1 MERSIFIRIV
11 SMAIVYYLTGK
22 ISLSFFQQDSI
33 ITLAAFAPE
42 GFALAGALI
51 YGRSI
56 LPGIFLGQLLLAVNS
71 DLSFL
76 AAVGISASNT
86 IEAYLAIVLLDY
98 LQFDRHLGT
107 VKDVLK
113 LFGSILF
120 ILQPF
125 SAALGNAILLWF
137 GHIEA
142 DSFSQNLFFWWF
154 GNVMGQLLFTSTLL
168 LLYHNRDFKHLPF
181 LFFDAIFIL
190 SLNYLLQV
198 VLKIDNVSILLLS
211 TLPITL
217 YLATISLSYAST
229 VSVLLAVE
237 CLILTHMNIGAFS
250 RGTSDID
257 NIINLNFFMLSHI
270 IFVLLVGTLF
280 REKNQAIEALQSMA
294 HYDYL
299 TGLPNRHLL
308 RERIHHSVYLSQRK
322 KQKSIICFID
332 LDGFKAINDTYGH
345 HTGDMLLKEVSKRIK
360 ALRRQE
366 DDLLRIG
373 GDEFLLI
380 LNEIRGED
388 ELETLLHTLLDE
400 ISSITHIDGHPVSI
414 SSSIGVSFC
423 PANGTTVKELME
435 AADNAMYEAKKAGKN
450 RFHYASV

>member
-1 MERSIFIRIV
+1 MEQSIFIRIV

-56 LPGIFLGQLLLAVNS
+56 LPGIFLGQLLLAMDS
-71 DLSFL
+71 DLSLL
-76 AAVGISASNT
+76 AAIGLSAGNT
-86 IEAYLAIVLLDY
+86 IEAYLAIVLLGY
-98 LQFDRHLGT
+98 FQFDRHLAT
-107 VKDVLK
+107 VKDIFK
-113 LFGSILF
+113 LFGTILF
-120 ILQPF
+120 ILQPL
-125 SAALGNAILLWF
+125 SAFLGNGTLLLL
-137 GHIEA
+137 GHVQSS
-142 DSFSQNLFFWWF
+142 SFLQDFFFWWF
-154 GNVMGQLLFTSTLL
+154 GNVMGQLLFTPMLL
-168 LLYHNRDFKHLPF
+168 LLYHDRNFRHLSF
-181 LFFDAIFIL
+181 LFFDAVFIL

-198 VLKIDNVSILLLS
+198 VLNVDNVSILLLS
-211 TLPITL
+211 TLPVTL
-217 YLATISLSYAST
+217 YLATTSLAYAST

-237 CLILTHMNIGAFS
+237 SLILTHLNIGAFS
-250 RGTSDID
+250 GGISEID
-257 NIINLNFFMLSHI
+257 NIINLNFFILSHI
-270 IFVLLVGTLF
+270 ILVLLVGTLF
-280 REKNQAIEALQSMA
+280 REKNQAIQALRSMA
-294 HYDYL
+294 HYDFL

-308 RERIHHSVYLSQRK
+308 RERIHHSVYLSQRNK
-322 KQKSIICFID
+322 KKSAICFID

-345 HTGDMLLKEVSKRIK
+345 HTGDMLLKEISDRIK
-360 ALRRQE
+360 ALSRHE

-380 LNEIRGED
+380 LNKIRGKD
-388 ELETLLHTLLDE
+388 ELETFLHTLLDE
-400 ISSITHIDGHPVSI
+400 ISSITHIDGHTISI
-414 SSSIGVSFC
+414 SSSIGISFC

>member
-1 MERSIFIRIV
+1 
-11 SMAIVYYLTGK
+11 MAIVYYLTGK

-56 LPGIFLGQLLLAVNS
+56 LPGIFLGQMLLAMDS
-71 DLSFL
+71 DLSL
-76 AAVGISASNT
+76 PAAIGISAGNT
-86 IEAYLAIVLLDY
+86 IEAYLAIVLLGY
-98 LQFDRHLGT
+98 FQFDRHLGT
-107 VKDVLK
+107 VKDILK

-120 ILQPF
+120 ILQPL
-125 SAALGNAILLWF
+125 SAALGNGVLLIL
-137 GHIEA
+137 GHVEFS
-142 DSFSQNLFFWWF
+142 SFFEDFFFWWF
-154 GNVMGQLLFTSTLL
+154 GNVMGQILFTPMLL
-168 LLYHNRDFKHLPF
+168 LLYHDRDFKHLPF
-181 LFFDAIFIL
+181 LFLDAVLIL

-217 YLATISLSYAST
+217 YLATTSLSYAST
-229 VSVLLAVE
+229 VSVLLAAE
-237 CLILTHMNIGAFS
+237 SLILTHMNTSVFS
-250 RGTSDID
+250 NSASEID
-257 NIINLNFFMLSHI
+257 NIINLNFFMLSHVI
-270 IFVLLVGTLF
+270 LVLLVGTLF
-280 REKNQAIEALQSMA
+280 REKNKAIQALRSMA
-294 HYDYL
+294 HYDFL

-308 RERIHHSVYLSQRK
+308 RERIHHSVYLTQRK
-322 KQKSIICFID
+322 KQKNVICFID

-360 ALRRQE
+360 ALSRHE

-380 LNEIRGED
+380 LNKIRTKD
-388 ELETLLHTLLDE
+388 ELETFLHTLLDE
-400 ISSITHIDGHPVSI
+400 ISSITYIDGHPVSI
-414 SSSIGVSFC
+414 SSSIGVAFC
-423 PANGTTVKELME
+423 PENGMTVKELMD

-450 RFHYASV
+450 RFHYASA